1 MKRTLFVHEYL
12 RTRGLLAGLFA
23 LSAAVV
29 AAGTLLMALPIN
41 VLAGLGSV
49 IAVITVAVF
58 MPIVTFDLAIDY
70 WRSGYGRGGYLTQSL
85 PVKGSTI
92 YGVRLAYGAV
102 TLLVGLV
109 ANVLLAAP
117 VALVAASKAAPEG
130 VGAVEYIS
138 TTLQAA
144 DPPVTWTMV
153 ALGALLLFTSAFG
166 YLVTFYFAVSFG
178 NESRFARLGV
188 AGPVVVWFAVYVLM
202 QVSAIAGIALI
213 PAGIDYV
220 NGGFTLISRNW
231 LDVMVQQE
239 QTTGAPFGFV
249 PVMFAVLAVLIW
261 RTAHSWNHKVSLR

>member
-12 RTRGLLAGLFA
+12 RTRGFLAGLFA

-41 VLAGLGSV
+41 VLAGLGAV
-49 IAVITVAVF
+49 IAVITVSVF

-70 WRSGYGRGGYLTQSL
+70 WRSAYGRGGYLTQSL

-92 YGVRLAYGAV
+92 FAVRLAYGAV
-102 TLLVGLV
+102 ALLVALV
-109 ANVLLAAP
+109 VNLLLAAP
-117 VALVAASKAAPEG
+117 VALVAAGKAAPEG
-130 VGAVEYIS
+130 VGAVEYIT

-144 DPPVTWTMV
+144 DPPVSWGV
-153 ALGALLLFTSAFG
+153 AAVGALILFVSAFG

-188 AGPVVVWFAVYVLM
+188 AGPIVVWFAVYVLM
-202 QVSAIAGIALI
+202 QVAAIAGIALI

-220 NGGFTLISRNW
+220 NGGFTLVSRNW
-231 LDVMVQQE
+231 MEVLFEQQ
-239 QTTGAPFGFV
+239 QTTGMPFGFI
-249 PVMFAVLAVLIW
+249 PVSVVVVAALIW